1 MADRDSGMEAG
12 AFFAGVLIGGLVGA
26 ATALLM
32 APSAGDETRR
42 KLSER
47 GESFRDRASDMMDDA
62 RERAEVTVADARRKA
77 ESIVADARRK
87 AEVIVTDAKDRM
99 NKKASDVDVTVA

>member
-42 KLSER
+42 KLGER
-47 GESFRDRASDMMDDA
+47 LVQLTRL
-62 RERAEVTVADARRKA
+62 
-77 ESIVADARRK
+77 
-87 AEVIVTDAKDRM
+87 
-99 NKKASDVDVTVA
+99 